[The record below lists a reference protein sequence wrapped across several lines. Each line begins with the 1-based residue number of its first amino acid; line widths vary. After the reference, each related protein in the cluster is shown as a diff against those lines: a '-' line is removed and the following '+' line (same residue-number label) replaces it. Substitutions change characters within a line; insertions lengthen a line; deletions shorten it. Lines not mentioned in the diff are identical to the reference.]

1 MKYSYWYIFNTKMS
15 ILTGKSYYILKEC
28 KKLTAQ
34 LLLEIINFSQWKND
48 QIYLINIL
56 TYYGL

>member
-28 KKLTAQ
+28 RKLTAQ
-34 LLLEIINFSQWKND
+34 LLLEIINFSQWTND
-48 QIYLINIL
+48 QISLINIL